1 MFLLYLLKKSLVV
14 KKMFISLQSK
24 TKTIIQM
31 KTQITKKE
39 LFELIDYT
47 QTQIIYATKELND
60 NRMVYGTETVSDQAK
75 IRIKELISL
84 QTKLISIHENN

>member
-1 MFLLYLLKKSLVV
+1 
-14 KKMFISLQSK
+14 
-24 TKTIIQM
+24 M

>member
-1 MFLLYLLKKSLVV
+1 
-14 KKMFISLQSK
+14 
-24 TKTIIQM
+24 M

-39 LFELIDYT
+39 LFELLDYT
-47 QTQIIYATKELND
+47 QTEIIYATKGLND

>member
-1 MFLLYLLKKSLVV
+1 MY
-14 KKMFISLQSK
+14 IS
-24 TKTIIQM
+24 TINNNKTIIQM

-47 QTQIIYATKELND
+47 QTQIIYATKGLND

>member
-1 MFLLYLLKKSLVV
+1 
-14 KKMFISLQSK
+14 MFISLQSK